1 MSDISHLMN
10 KLVPFGASE
19 RFRLDG
25 RSDERVLQQL
35 KDYASLIPF
44 DASHS
49 WADVLFTAGVTP
61 ASLAEI
67 FSQPKKAD
75 GELGPQQAFILA
87 FMQMLKTPRALLN
100 ALPYA
105 HREMYYRDLL
115 GLTEASARADSVAL
129 GFALAKS
136 ARECFLSAGT
146 LFDAGE
152 IDGVKLSYALDRSLL
167 VNPGVWTDLRWKIPG
182 DGSAALTCIAFDQTQ
197 GEWNADG
204 VRLFDPE
211 ATQTPMFEGRLVASG
226 ALAAP
231 AGKRTFKVTFEKAVD
246 EKVVASAE
254 VSGENGWLPLSFS
267 SLSSDKLTMTWWLG
281 DDQPAIV
288 APEDLDGLT
297 FDTAVLRLGNES
309 GAQVPAVT
317 KLSLVV
323 EGDSALAYGTDNGAA
338 PLDGASY
345 PFGTLP
351 VTGAGFNLIAPD
363 WCGQAAAATLTVTPR
378 WVGLPA
384 AGFATWYTGYDS
396 PPASNT
402 DFKVQALLM
411 SGVQRVLL
419 SSSPSDATKTA
430 PQSLFTGAGNVLPV
444 AAALTVAVPAELAAL
459 SEATSNPTDWPRWI
473 RFELTGRDFGHQVY
487 QKLAGSK
494 TLNPPYTPQMNGVA
508 IEWKMD
514 VTDFAQYV
522 LTPFGYDGSPDAGS
536 REASQ
541 ACLYLGF
548 TDGTPG
554 ETITLYW
561 ELDSP
566 QAVEPEWHYLNQQND
581 WVSLADTLVD
591 GTNGLRD
598 SGIMNVILPHDASD
612 SAAQMPPGRYWLRA
626 LVAKPML
633 DMSGAKVEGDADP
646 LTEPAVQAS
655 TDADTDSTPKHEPDY
670 AYVWLKGIL
679 ANGMTASL
687 HSPESVPAS
696 HFLAPLA
703 ASTITRPVEPVAE
716 LSPVVQPWPSSGG
729 KAAET
734 PVQFMSR
741 SAERLFHR
749 SRALTWHDMGSL
761 IKARFDNVFEVAIPP
776 VDNITDLPAPDP
788 LNLLIVPITER
799 KDNDDP
805 LRPRLSQSHL
815 NAIQAYVQG
824 MASTWA
830 RIAVVNPTYRD
841 VLITYDISF
850 NVNPDYGYCQ
860 IQEQLERRYMPW
872 MQGGQSGLTL
882 GTTLDFYGMVA
893 FIEAQPFVTE
903 VVNMTLDGGWA
914 SIHAATNEV
923 LILTWKSATQTM
935 PAVANHGR
943 RNNAVE
949 A

>member
-1 MSDISHLMN
+1 MADISHLMN
-10 KLVPFGASE
+10 KLVPHGAGE

-25 RSDERVLQQL
+25 RSDEHVLQQL

-49 WADVLFTAGVTP
+49 WADVLFTADVTP

-67 FSQPKKAD
+67 FSQPNKAD

-100 ALPYA
+100 ALPFA

-115 GLTEASARADSVAL
+115 GLAEAPARGDTVAL

-136 ARECFLSAGT
+136 ARECFLPAGT
-146 LFDAGE
+146 LFDGGE
-152 IDGVKLSYALDRSLL
+152 IDGVKLRYALDQSLL

-182 DGSAALTCIAFDQTQ
+182 EGSAALTCIAFDQTQ

-231 AGKRTFKVTFEKAVD
+231 AGKRTFTVTFASAVD
-246 EKVVASAE
+246 RTKVASAQ
-254 VSGENGWLPLSFS
+254 VSSEDGWLPLSYS
-267 SLSSDKLTMTWWLG
+267 SLFDDGLTMTWWLG

-288 APEDLDGLT
+288 APNDLDGLT
-297 FDTAVLRLGNES
+297 FDTPVLRLGND
-309 GAQVPAVT
+309 GGFQVPAVT
-317 KLSLVV
+317 ELTVTV
-323 EGDSALAYGTDNGAA
+323 EGDSALVYGTDSGAA

-363 WCGQAAAATLTVTPR
+363 WCGQATIAGLTVTPR
-378 WVGLPA
+378 WVGLPTTK
-384 AGFATWYTGYDS
+384 FSDWYANYS
-396 PPASNT
+396 KPPQSNG

-411 SGVQRVLL
+411 SGVERVEL
-419 SSSPSDATKTA
+419 SSSTSDPSTTA
-430 PQSLFTGAGNVLPV
+430 PQSLFADGANTVPV
-444 AAALTVAVPAELAAL
+444 AASLTVAVPAALAAP
-459 SEATSNPTDWPRWI
+459 SEAAPNPTDWPRWI
-473 RFELTGRDFGHQVY
+473 RFELTGRDFGHQDY

-494 TLNPPYTPQMNGVA
+494 TLNPPYTPQMNGVGVKWT
-508 IEWKMD
+508 IH
-514 VTDFAQYV
+514 VTDLAQYV
-522 LTPFGYDGSPDAGS
+522 LTPFGYDDSPETASQD
-536 REASQ
+536 ASQ

-554 ETITLYW
+554 ETISLYW
-561 ELDSP
+561 ELVSP
-566 QAVEPEWHYLNQQND
+566 QAVEPEWQYLTQQND
-581 WVSLADTLVD
+581 WASLADTLVD

-598 SGIMNVILPHDASD
+598 SGIMSAVLPHDASD
-612 SAAQMPPGRYWLRA
+612 CAAQMPPGRYWMRA
-626 LVAKPML
+626 LVAKPTLVM
-633 DMSGAKVEGDADP
+633 DDGDA
-646 LTEPAVQAS
+646 
-655 TDADTDSTPKHEPDY
+655 STPGADPEY

-687 HSPESVPAS
+687 ESPESAPAS

-703 ASTITRPVEPVAE
+703 ASTITRTVEPVAE

-734 PVQFMSR
+734 SAQFMSR

-749 SRALTWHDMGSL
+749 SRALTWHDMASL
-761 IKARFDNVFEVAIPP
+761 IKARFDNVFEVAVPSA
-776 VDNITDLPAPDP
+776 DSITDLPAPDP
-788 LNLLIVPITER
+788 LNLLVVPVTER

-841 VLITYDISF
+841 VLITYEISF
-850 NVNPDYGYCQ
+850 NVNPDYGYRQ
-860 IQEQLERRYMPW
+860 LQEQLERRYMPW
-872 MQGGQSGLTL
+872 MQGGQRGLTL

-893 FIEAQPFVTE
+893 FIKAQPFVTE
-903 VVNMTLDGGWA
+903 VVSMTLDGDWV
-914 SIHAATNEV
+914 SIHAASNEV
-923 LILTWKSATQTM
+923 LILTWTSAMETM
-935 PAVANHGR
+935 LKLANPGR
-943 RNNAVE
+943 RNDAVE

>member
-1 MSDISHLMN
+1 MADISHLTN
-10 KLVPFGASE
+10 KLAPFGASE

-25 RSDERVLQQL
+25 RSDEHVLQQL

-49 WADVLFTAGVTP
+49 WADVLFTAGLTP

-67 FSQPKKAD
+67 FGQPNKAD

-115 GLTEASARADSVAL
+115 GLTEAPARADSVAL
-129 GFALAKS
+129 GFALATS

-152 IDGVKLSYALDRSLL
+152 IDGVKLRYALDHSLL

-204 VRLFDPE
+204 MRLFDPQ

-246 EKVVASAE
+246 AKVVASAQ
-254 VSGENGWLPLSFS
+254 VSSEDGWLPLSFS
-267 SLSSDKLTMTWWLG
+267 TLSSDQLTMTWWLG

-288 APEDLDGLT
+288 APDDLDGLS
-297 FDTAVLRLGNES
+297 FDTAVLRLGNDS

-323 EGDSALAYGTDNGAA
+323 EGDSALAYGTDSGAA

-363 WCGQAAAATLTVTPR
+363 WCGQATSATLTVTPR
-378 WVGLPA
+378 WVGLPE

-396 PPASNT
+396 APESNS

-411 SGVQRVLL
+411 SGVERVAL
-419 SSSPSDATKTA
+419 SSSPSDASNTA
-430 PQSLFTGAGNVLPV
+430 PQSLFAGAADASPV

-459 SEATSNPTDWPRWI
+459 SEAASNPTDWPRWI

-494 TLNPPYTPQMNGVA
+494 TLNPPYTPQMNGVGV
-508 IEWKMD
+508 EWKME

-554 ETITLYW
+554 ETISLYW

-591 GTNGLRD
+591 GTNGLGD
-598 SGIMNVILPHDASD
+598 SGIMSVILPHDASD

-633 DMSGAKVEGDADP
+633 DLNEGQVVESAVADS
-646 LTEPAVQAS
+646 A
-655 TDADTDSTPKHEPDY
+655 PKHEPDY

-687 HSPESVPAS
+687 QSPESVPAS

-703 ASTITRPVEPVAE
+703 AATIARPVEPVAE

-734 PVQFMSR
+734 PAQFMSR

-749 SRALTWHDMGSL
+749 SRALTWHDMASL
-761 IKARFDNVFEVAIPP
+761 IKARFDNVFEVAVPP
-776 VDNITDLPAPDP
+776 VDSITELPAPDP
-788 LNLLIVPITER
+788 LSLLIVPVTER

-841 VLITYDISF
+841 VRITYDISF

-872 MQGGQSGLTL
+872 MQGGQRGLTL

-893 FIEAQPFVTE
+893 FIHAQPFVTE
-903 VVNMTLDGGWA
+903 VVSMTLDGDWV
-914 SIHAATNEV
+914 SVHAAANEV
-923 LILTWKSATQTM
+923 LILTWTSATETT
-935 PAVANHGR
+935 PKLANHGG
-943 RNNAVE
+943 RNHAVE